1 MAYRE
6 SADPVADVYQ
16 KQRDYSW
23 AAEARVWISLGTSTV
38 LASVSALAFG
48 SDPWRVV
55 GYVCGAWS
63 ALVIVRAANALLS
76 GGW

>member
-6 SADPVADVYQ
+6 NATVDEVVQ
-16 KQRDYSW
+16 KQRDDAW
-23 AAEARVWISLGTSTV
+23 AAEARVWLSLGTSTA

-55 GYVCGAWS
+55 GYVAGAW
-63 ALVIVRAANALLS
+63 AGLVVVRAANALLS